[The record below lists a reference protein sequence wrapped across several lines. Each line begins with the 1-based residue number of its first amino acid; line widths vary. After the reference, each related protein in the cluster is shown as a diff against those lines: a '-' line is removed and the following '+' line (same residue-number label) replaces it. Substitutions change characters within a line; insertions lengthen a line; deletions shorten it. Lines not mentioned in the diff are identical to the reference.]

1 MTVPSEGKKVIRRR
15 VLYSGRVQG
24 VFFRVTCVEL
34 ARGLP
39 VVGFVRNLP
48 DGDVELE
55 AEGPGE
61 VVERFL
67 AAVADRYCG
76 NIRRAEVSE
85 LPPGRGESEFRVRY

>member
-1 MTVPSEGKKVIRRR
+1 VTFPAEAEGRIRRR

-24 VFFRVTCVEL
+24 VFFRATCLEL

-55 AEGPGE
+55 AEGPRE
-61 VVERFL
+61 AVERFL
-67 AAVADRYCG
+67 AAVAEHYRE
-76 NIRRAEVSE
+76 NIRRAEVSD
-85 LPPGRGESEFRVRY
+85 LPPGRSESEFRVRY